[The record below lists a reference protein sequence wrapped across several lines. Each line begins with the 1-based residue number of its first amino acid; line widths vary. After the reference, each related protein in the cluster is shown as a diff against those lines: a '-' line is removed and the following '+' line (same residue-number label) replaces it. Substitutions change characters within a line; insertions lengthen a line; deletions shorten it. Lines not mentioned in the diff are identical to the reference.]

1 MFRRHQK
8 VDDKP
13 IKLQSSGMSVSRE
26 AGQRKPGVL
35 LRPDGGTEA
44 TKENKEIGRKTKS
57 AMRGDRGKQDA
68 LCKKQ

>member
-26 AGQRKPGVL
+26 VGQRKPGVL
-35 LRPDGGTEA
+35 MRPEGGTGA
-44 TKENKEIGRKTKS
+44 TEGEQ
-57 AMRGDRGKQDA
+57 GDR
-68 LCKKQ
+68 KKK